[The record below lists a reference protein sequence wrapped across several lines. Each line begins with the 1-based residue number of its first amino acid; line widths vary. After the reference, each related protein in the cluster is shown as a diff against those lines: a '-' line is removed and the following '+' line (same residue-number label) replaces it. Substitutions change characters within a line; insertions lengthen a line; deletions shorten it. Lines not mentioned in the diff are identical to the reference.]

1 MPLGGC
7 GYAHSM
13 DAENDAPAPGLIR
26 CGDSCVAF
34 GPEGM
39 TATSYEDGPI
49 LVRGAE
55 GLIDAEGRLT
65 RVERRVVG
73 VCRCGRSSLAPLC
86 DGTHRFVFPRISQGP
101 QRSP

>member
-1 MPLGGC
+1 LPSAWY
-7 GYAHSM
+7 GYAQDM
-13 DAENDAPAPGLIR
+13 DAANDERAPGLIR

-34 GPEGM
+34 GPERM
-39 TATSYEDGPI
+39 IATSYEDGPI

-65 RVERRVVG
+65 RVERRVVA

-86 DGTHRFVFPRISQGP
+86 DGTHRFVFPRISEGP